1 MTLDESLFLGD
12 ILGKER
18 YEMKHLS
25 QNELAG
31 RWNIKPHTLE
41 NMRWRKVGPPY
52 IKIGGK
58 VMYRLEDIETYERAH
73 LFLENKSLVS
83 A

>member
-1 MTLDESLFLGD
+1 
-12 ILGKER
+12 
-18 YEMKHLS
+18 MKHLS
-25 QNELAG
+25 QIELAE

-58 VMYRLEDIETYERAH
+58 VMYRREDIEVYERAH
-73 LFLENKSLVS
+73 LVLQNTSLVL